1 MSRINVLWAIDHV
14 CYDGDLHGGGRLY
27 WNVLPR
33 FSDRYNII
41 PCMLR
46 ASDEVREV
54 FKRSPVKPRILDK
67 GKFDLTTLWTF
78 LQLIKREDIHV
89 MHLHCYA
96 ASSFGRLASLLT
108 GVPCII
114 HDYDTAVYF
123 PYPVYL
129 SIADRMLSSVTSRA
143 VAASPL
149 VRDYFIERRKIEP
162 AKISVALHAIPEE
175 KFDPISSDR
184 IAQLKESWQVDP
196 DTRIVGTV
204 TKLGPQRGN
213 RLFLRAA
220 AQVLERS
227 PGTVFIL
234 AYKETVYHRPPD
246 QEVVANSERESGLRD
261 LQEQITDLGIA
272 DNVRLVKT
280 SDRADEVAAALDLFV
295 APWLS
300 DRFSSVQLLEAMA
313 SGTPVVATDI
323 GEQQE
328 IISDGID
335 GYLVPTGD
343 EAKLSETIIAALSQ
357 PERLR
362 QVGERAR
369 ATAEKYSIDSYA
381 RRLEGWYRSLALKSE
396 ARNPP
401 NSNIAGETNSKSE

>member
-27 WNVLPR
+27 WNVLPQ

-46 ASDEVREV
+46 ASEEVRRV
-54 FKRSPVKPRILDK
+54 FKHSPVKPRILDK

-123 PYPVYL
+123 PYPMYL

-143 VAASPL
+143 VAASPM

-162 AKISVALHAIPEE
+162 AKVSLALHAIPAE
-175 KFDPISSDR
+175 KFDPIAPNR
-184 IAQLKESWQVDP
+184 IVELKESWKVDP
-196 DTRIVGTV
+196 HTRIVGTV

-220 AQVLERS
+220 SRVLERS
-227 PGTVFIL
+227 PDTVFVV
-234 AYKETVYHRPPD
+234 AYKETVYHRQPD
-246 QEVVANSERESGLRD
+246 QSVSANSERESSIKD
-261 LQEQITDLGIA
+261 LQDQAAELGIA
-272 DNVRLVKT
+272 DNVRLVEM
-280 SDRADEVAAALDLFV
+280 SDCADELVAALDLFV

-328 IISDGID
+328 IISDGTD

-343 EAKLSETIIAALSQ
+343 EAKLSETIIAALAQ
-357 PERLR
+357 PEWLR
-362 QVGERAR
+362 RVGEQAR
-369 ATAEKYSIDSYA
+369 MTAEKYSIDSYA
-381 RRLEGWYRSLALKSE
+381 RRLEGWYRSLAK
-396 ARNPP
+396 R
-401 NSNIAGETNSKSE
+401 ETTGASPAHKQSRTDTT